1 MDPSQKGGEEE
12 DLYELLGVERTA
24 TPDQIKKAYRKA
36 ALQYHP
42 DKVPEERRE
51 ESEAKFKV
59 VTQAYEI
66 LRDEEKRELYDAH
79 GMAAFDPSR
88 GGGGAGHGPDLDD
101 ILAQMFGFGMPG
113 GMPGGRGGPS
123 RPQKGEDEEQIYK
136 VSLEDLYKGKT
147 VKFAA
152 NKKVNCATCKGSG
165 GKEKVKPNPCEKC
178 NGRGRVE
185 AYRQVGPGMMRRE
198 IVSCDHCKGS
208 GNYFKE
214 KDRCKKCKGM
224 RTVEEKKML
233 ELYIPRGSMEG
244 DRIVLEGEA
253 DQLPDQLPGN
263 LVFILQE
270 DSNDVFT
277 RVGSDLAADLNITLG
292 EALGGFSRV
301 VLIHLD
307 GRGIQITRERGQI
320 LRPNEVIR
328 VGGEGMPPK
337 RGDTHGDLYLKVNI
351 AFPNDN
357 WIKDDA
363 SFKTLMGLLPPPE
376 APIKADEID
385 EVEYEEGIEMEEM
398 GATSSDPRY
407 HDGWEDD
414 DEHEGAGGAQCQTQP
429 VLAHSHSPVQYT
441 QHPIERHIQ
450 VVQMVSAK
458 SHVPIVK
465 KHRASFNRHQ
475 SDRFMRVGSSW
486 RKPKGIDGRVRR
498 RFRGTIRM
506 PKIGYR
512 SNVKTRYM
520 IPSGH
525 KSFLVSNVRDVE
537 LLLMHNRTHAAE
549 IAHNVSSRKRVE
561 IIAKAKQLGVKV
573 TNAKAKVTTE
583 V

>member
-1 MDPSQKGGEEE
+1 MDPSQNGAGAKEE

-66 LRDEEKRELYDAH
+66 LRDEEKRELYDTH

-88 GGGGAGHGPDLDD
+88 AGGAGGPDLDD
-101 ILAQMFGFGMPG
+101 ILAQMFGFGMGGGMPGGMG

-123 RPQKGEDEEQIYK
+123 RPTKGEDEEQLYK
-136 VSLEDLYKGKT
+136 VTLEDLYKGKT

-152 NKKVNCATCKGSG
+152 NKKVNCGICKGSG
-165 GKEKVKPNPCEKC
+165 GKEKSKPTPCEKC
-178 NGRGRVE
+178 GGRGRVE
-185 AYRQVGPGMMRRE
+185 AYRQVGPGMVRRE

-208 GNYFKE
+208 GNYYKE

-244 DRIVLEGEA
+244 EHIILEGEA
-253 DQLPDQLPGN
+253 DQHPDQLPGN
-263 LVFILQE
+263 LVFTLE
-270 DSNDVFT
+270 EESHEVFT
-277 RVGSDLAADLNITLG
+277 RIGNDLAADLRITLA

-301 VLIHLD
+301 VLVHLD
-307 GRGIQITRERGQI
+307 GRGIHITRERGQV
-320 LRPNEVIR
+320 LCPGEVIR
-328 VGGEGMPPK
+328 VSGEGMPPK
-337 RGDTHGDLYLKVNI
+337 RGDTHGDLYLKVSI
-351 AFPNDN
+351 EFPEND
-357 WIKDDA
+357 WIKDDE
-363 SFKTLMGLLPPPE
+363 SFKTLSSLLPPP
-376 APIKADEID
+376 ADPIKVDEVD
-385 EVEYEEGIEMEEM
+385 EVEYEENVDIEEM

-407 HDGWEDD
+407 HDGWEDED
-414 DEHEGAGGAQCQTQP
+414 GHDGGG
-429 VLAHSHSPVQYT
+429 VG
-441 QHPIERHIQ
+441 
-450 VVQMVSAK
+450 QMVSAK

-549 IAHNVSSRKRVE
+549 IAHNVSSRKRVD

>member
-1 MDPSQKGGEEE
+1 MDPSQNGAGAKEE

-66 LRDEEKRELYDAH
+66 LRDEEKRELYDTH

-88 GGGGAGHGPDLDD
+88 SGGAGGHGPDLDD
-101 ILAQMFGFGMPG
+101 ILAQMFGFGMG
-113 GMPGGRGGPS
+113 GMPGGRGGPP
-123 RPQKGEDEEQIYK
+123 RPTKGEDEEQLYK
-136 VSLEDLYKGKT
+136 VTLEDLYKGKT

-152 NKKVNCATCKGSG
+152 NKKVNCGICKGSG
-165 GKEKVKPNPCEKC
+165 GKEKSKPTPCEKC
-178 NGRGRVE
+178 SGRGLVE
-185 AYRQVGPGMMRRE
+185 AFRQVGPGMVRRE
-198 IVSCDHCKGS
+198 VVSCDNCKGS
-208 GNYFKE
+208 GNYYKE

-244 DRIVLEGEA
+244 EHIVLEGEA
-253 DQLPDQLPGN
+253 DQQPDQLPGN
-263 LVFILQE
+263 LVFTLE
-270 DSNDVFT
+270 EESHEVFT
-277 RVGSDLAADLNITLG
+277 RIGNDLAADLRITLA
-292 EALGGFSRV
+292 EALVGFSRV
-301 VLIHLD
+301 VLVHLD
-307 GRGIQITRERGQI
+307 GRGIHITRERGQV
-320 LRPNEVIR
+320 LCPGEVIR
-328 VGGEGMPPK
+328 VSGEGMPPK
-337 RGDTHGDLYLKVNI
+337 RGDTHGDLYLKVSI
-351 AFPNDN
+351 EFPEND
-357 WIKDDA
+357 WIKDDE
-363 SFKTLMGLLPPPE
+363 SFKTLSSLLPPP
-376 APIKADEID
+376 ADSIKVGEVD
-385 EVEYEEGIEMEEM
+385 EVEYEENVDIEEM
-398 GATSSDPRY
+398 GATSNDPRY
-407 HDGWEDD
+407 NDGWKDEDEHDG
-414 DEHEGAGGAQCQTQP
+414 GGGAQF
-429 VLAHSHSPVQYT
+429 
-441 QHPIERHIQ
+441 
-450 VVQMVSAK
+450 VQMVSAK

-486 RKPKGIDGRVRR
+486 RKPKGIDGPVRR

-512 SNVKTRYM
+512 SNAKTRYM

-549 IAHNVSSRKRVE
+549 IAHNVSSRKRVD